1 MTMPSIA
8 ASENQARLCWPFG
21 RIKKIASKGP
31 KDEPMSFQTGPGL
44 AKYVQVSV
52 PPSGH
57 GL

>member
-1 MTMPSIA
+1 MNLKL
-8 ASENQARLCWPFG
+8 ELCWVEQ
-21 RIKKIASKGP
+21 KGP